1 VSISTIEGI
10 VRAHGVER
18 PNAPMA
24 TFDGRTMTYGEMDAR
39 SNRVANA
46 LLAEGLSANS
56 RIAIVAK
63 NCHAMFET
71 LFAVRKIGGVQVA
84 VNWRLAPD
92 EMRYIINDAEAAV
105 IFVGAPFVQAISS
118 VLDRMPSVRK
128 VVVIDGPAQ
137 SFQFYEQWLGKW
149 PATDPGYASNPDDV
163 VLQLYTSG
171 TTGRPKGV
179 LLMNRSLFA
188 FVHAA
193 QKLFLG
199 SPAAV
204 HMQALPLFHVGGI
217 NWSLQAFSQGSHCI
231 AFQDFEADAVIAEIE
246 RSRATHLMTVPMVIQ
261 LLLSRPSARKADFS
275 SLRVICYGGSIIAEK
290 ILRDA
295 IATFG
300 CSMFGMYGSTELS
313 FGATILTPEEHLDQT
328 RPELLRSCG
337 RPLPGST
344 IKVIDPSTS
353 LELED
358 GKPGEIWFKSPQRG
372 LGYWR
377 QPEATADKFRSDG
390 WYRTGDV
397 GHVENGYIYI
407 SDRLDDMIISGAENI
422 YPAEVERVLLELP
435 QVAEAVVFGIPDL
448 KWGESVH
455 ATIVRSSGSAVDAST
470 LIALTR
476 DHLAHYKCPRSIDF
490 VETLPRNP
498 SGKVLRTVLR
508 APFWAGQTRRIG

>member
-1 VSISTIEGI
+1 MSISTIEGI

-105 IFVGAPFVQAISS
+105 IFVGAPFVQAITS

-128 VVVIDGPAQ
+128 VVVINGPVQ

-231 AFQDFEADAVIAEIE
+231 AFQDFEADGVIAEIE
-246 RSRATHLMTVPMVIQ
+246 RSRTTHLMTVPMVIQ
-261 LLLSRPSARKADFS
+261 LLLSRPSARKADF
-275 SLRVICYGGSIIAEK
+275 
-290 ILRDA
+290 
-295 IATFG
+295 F
-300 CSMFGMYGSTELS
+300 
-313 FGATILTPEEHLDQT
+313 LT
-328 RPELLRSCG
+328 
-337 RPLPGST
+337 
-344 IKVIDPSTS
+344 
-353 LELED
+353 
-358 GKPGEIWFKSPQRG
+358 
-372 LGYWR
+372 
-377 QPEATADKFRSDG
+377 
-390 WYRTGDV
+390 
-397 GHVENGYIYI
+397 
-407 SDRLDDMIISGAENI
+407 SG
-422 YPAEVERVLLELP
+422 
-435 QVAEAVVFGIPDL
+435 
-448 KWGESVH
+448 
-455 ATIVRSSGSAVDAST
+455 
-470 LIALTR
+470 
-476 DHLAHYKCPRSIDF
+476 
-490 VETLPRNP
+490 
-498 SGKVLRTVLR
+498 
-508 APFWAGQTRRIG
+508 